1 MEQMIS
7 EPKKRLSLGIQ
18 PLTTSEIQS
27 LCMFVEAQPK
37 ISQSCGRMPQ
47 PLFAAAQALSG
58 KTQYLT
64 DTALQPLKQ
73 IGHVCFEGLFVLG
86 HQFSRRRRCRC
97 AYVCGQ
103 IGQGGVYL
111 MAHRRNNRDL

>member
-1 MEQMIS
+1 MIS
-7 EPKKRLSLGIQ
+7 EPQVRLSLGMQ

-27 LCMFVEAQPK
+27 LYMFIKAQPK
-37 ISQSCGRMPQ
+37 ISQPCGRIPQ
-47 PLFAAAQALSG
+47 PLFTATQTLSS
-58 KTQYLT
+58 KTQYVT
-64 DTALQPLKQ
+64 DAALQPLKQ
-73 IGHVCFEGLFVLG
+73 IGHVRFEGLFVLS
-86 HQFSRRRRCRC
+86 HQFSRRRRCRG